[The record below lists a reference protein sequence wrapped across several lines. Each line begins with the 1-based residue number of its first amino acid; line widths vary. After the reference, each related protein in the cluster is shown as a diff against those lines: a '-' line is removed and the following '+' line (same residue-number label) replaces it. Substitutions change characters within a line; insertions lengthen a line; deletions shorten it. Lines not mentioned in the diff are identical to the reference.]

1 MHLIFSVNARLS
13 PIYKLPTF
21 PHFLFIS
28 FVHKDDMCNNLTS
41 QLLPLVML
49 GASDG
54 SQGHKP
60 QSCSVRPL
68 VVDKKIPLD
77 VSCQVLIQKACP
89 WNIVDNM
96 FEECH
101 APYTLKTS
109 FVDFERVGVFQPLQ
123 KTKCFIPTHHPM
135 YFQWQSEFVDPVVVY
150 GDSSVSICVGA
161 TGSDVTRSDVCHVP
175 CPEVCSAHPQPED
188 AQYTP

>member
-1 MHLIFSVNARLS
+1 
-13 PIYKLPTF
+13 
-21 PHFLFIS
+21 
-28 FVHKDDMCNNLTS
+28 
-41 QLLPLVML
+41 ML

-77 VSCQVLIQKACP
+77 VSCQVLRQKACP
-89 WNIVDNM
+89 WNLVDNR

-161 TGSDVTRSDVCHVP
+161 TGSDVTRSDVSHVP

>member
-68 VVDKKIPLD
+68 VVILLPGQQILTAIENA
-77 VSCQVLIQKACP
+77 S
-89 WNIVDNM
+89 
-96 FEECH
+96 
-101 APYTLKTS
+101 
-109 FVDFERVGVFQPLQ
+109 
-123 KTKCFIPTHHPM
+123 
-135 YFQWQSEFVDPVVVY
+135 
-150 GDSSVSICVGA
+150 GD
-161 TGSDVTRSDVCHVP
+161 
-175 CPEVCSAHPQPED
+175 E
-188 AQYTP
+188 